1 MGICISVSEKDD
13 DDDENVTI
21 FEERKKVPNGSQ
33 RLFSVYSKQGT
44 KGLNQDAASI
54 HQVSFTVSLFK
65 TSDKPLNFVLIF
77 HFSGS
82 YAYQRYRLKS
92 HGTTHVFLK

>member
-1 MGICISVSEKDD
+1 MGICISVSEK

-21 FEERKKVPNGSQ
+21 FEERKKVLNESQ

-54 HQVSFTVSLFK
+54 HQVSSAVSFFK
-65 TSDKPLNFVLIF
+65 QTTEF
-77 HFSGS
+77 HFFSFSISSEFMHLEDIG
-82 YAYQRYRLKS
+82 
-92 HGTTHVFLK
+92 

>member
-1 MGICISVSEKDD
+1 MGICISVPEKD

-21 FEERKKVPNGSQ
+21 FEERKKVLNGSQ

-54 HQVSFTVSLFK
+54 HQVFSAVSLFK
-65 TSDKPLNFVLIF
+65 HQTNHRISC
-77 HFSGS
+77 FSFPIS
-82 YAYQRYRLKS
+82 
-92 HGTTHVFLK
+92 